1 MKASEPAKEL
11 IAYYVQLCG
20 VEPNDPLVAE
30 ELVWYYPLTLLRQE
44 LDRIAIYLP
53 KSLSYLRKVIMARIS
68 PTMHRGIPLYFLTK
82 PAVYQAILAYAPL
95 TLSDM
100 ESANIICRDFSL
112 IDVQQS
118 IRECRRYGVYNVQ
131 YLLRVLEGKQRAQ
144 AAARALIQRMRQQ
157 ASIVVARF
165 GAQQEDHLASLLIAR
180 EAQRHEN

>member
-1 MKASEPAKEL
+1 MKISEPAKEL

-20 VEPNDPLVAE
+20 VEPSDPLIAE

-44 LDRIAIYLP
+44 LNRIATYLP
-53 KSLSYLRKVIMARIS
+53 KPLSYLRKIIMTRIP

-82 PAVYQAILAYAPL
+82 PAIYQAILAYAPL

-100 ESANIICRDFSL
+100 ESANTICRDFSL

-118 IRECRRYGVYNVQ
+118 IQECRQYGVYNVQ
-131 YLLRVLEGKQRAQ
+131 YLLRVLEGKQRAREATQ
-144 AAARALIQRMRQQ
+144 ALVQRMRQQ

-165 GAQQEDHLASLLIAR
+165 GTQQEDHLASSLIAR